1 MIRRLFP
8 HPWLSVVLILTWM
21 LLVNRWAVGSMVFA
35 VIVGV
40 VVPIMTAPY
49 WPNASGYSR
58 PGRIRPIWGS

>member
-40 VVPIMTAPY
+40 VVPIMTAP
-49 WPNASGYSR
+49 
-58 PGRIRPIWGS
+58 